1 MPSFLPLSAALAV
14 AAANPAPPATPAD
27 PWSFDLR
34 YRHESVSDD
43 AFDRDAEADT
53 LRLRAGFKHAFGRGW
68 TGFIEAEGV
77 AELNDRF
84 NSGANGQTQY
94 PVVLDARA
102 LEVNQ
107 VWMDWRGASFG
118 TRLGRQRIVLDNA
131 RFIGNVGW
139 RQNEQTFDAAH
150 LEWKPTQDLQVQGYW
165 LGTVHRPAGDNARD
179 PLARERKL
187 DGRLLRTRNTLPNG
201 ALVAYGYWIEDREV
215 RSASTRTVGLRW
227 TAAWPL
233 HEGWKFGTTLEAA
246 QQAPYAAASG
256 DNIYYG
262 LIEPRIE
269 YGPYAFRLGWERLG
283 ANSGR
288 AFPACHAA
296 CLQRLGGQV
305 PDNLGQRAGGPL
317 CRRPGGAER
326 GGQERHLAGRLPR
339 FPVRSRRRLRARMG
353 RIAGHHA
360 ETGPGAA
367 GQVGR
372 LPQRRLRTRHPQ
384 ALVPGRVV
392 VPMKPCIY
400 RVATGCFRKA
410 PGQPAAGRPLLDL
423 GQCVPG
429 SPYPTMVSP

>member
-14 AAANPAPPATPAD
+14 AAANPGPPATPAD

-68 TGFIEAEGV
+68 TGLIEAEGV

-107 VWMDWRGASFG
+107 AWMDWRGASFG

-139 RQNEQTFDAAH
+139 RQNEQTYDAAQ
-150 LEWKPTQDLQVQGYW
+150 LAWEPTEDLQVQGYL
-165 LGTVHRPAGDNARD
+165 LGTVHRPAGDNAED

-187 DGRLLRTRNTLPNG
+187 DGRLLRTQATLPNG
-201 ALVAYGYWIEDREV
+201 ALVGYGYWIEDREV
-215 RSASTRTVGLRW
+215 RRASTRTLGLRW

-233 HEGWKFGTTLEAA
+233 HEGWKLGTTLEAA

-256 DNIYYG
+256 GNTYYN
-262 LIEPRIE
+262 LVEPRIE
-269 YGPYAFRLGWERLG
+269 YGPHALRLGWERLG
-283 ANSGR
+283 AGSDGAFQTPLATLHAFNGWADKFLTTPVDGLEDRYAAAQGGLNVAGKAGTWQVAFHDFQSDRGTDYGR
-288 AFPACHAA
+288 EWDVS
-296 CLQRLGGQV
+296 LGIK
-305 PDNLGQRAGGPL
+305 L
-317 CRRPGGAER
+317 RPG
-326 GGQERHLAGRLPR
+326 
-339 FPVRSRRRLRARMG
+339 
-353 RIAGHHA
+353 
-360 ETGPGAA
+360 
-367 GQVGR
+367 
-372 LPQRRLRTRHPQ
+372 
-384 ALVPGRVV
+384 LVPLV
-392 VPMKPCIY
+392 KLADY
-400 RVATGCFRKA
+400 RSDGFARDTRKLWF
-410 PGQPAAGRPLLDL
+410 QVEWSRL
-423 GQCVPG
+423 
-429 SPYPTMVSP
+429 